1 LEEGVWDKNTT
12 FATVTVTTIVSK
24 QPRIHL
30 VGESRDEEVVRR
42 RFLDMIG
49 VMVTR
54 LFLFVP
60 LPWNDQKYQ

>member
-1 LEEGVWDKNTT
+1 
-12 FATVTVTTIVSK
+12 VTITTIVSK

-30 VGESRDEEVVRR
+30 VGKSRDEEVVRR
-42 RFLDMIG
+42 RFLDMIDG

>member
-1 LEEGVWDKNTT
+1 
-12 FATVTVTTIVSK
+12 VTVTTIVSK